1 MKMFQQFWNDENGFV
16 VSTELVLIATVLVL
30 GMIVG
35 LTTLRD
41 QVIAE
46 LADVAA
52 AFSNSNQSYSFS
64 GITGHSSSTSG
75 SLFDD
80 NDDFC
85 DLDADPS
92 GSDSHCI
99 TIVNAEGEEPDT

>member
-1 MKMFQQFWNDENGFV
+1 MKMFQQLWNDENGFV

-64 GITGHSSSTSG
+64 GITGHSSSTAG
-75 SLFDD
+75 SVFDD
-80 NDDFC
+80 NTDFC
-85 DLDADPS
+85 DVDADPVNQFN
-92 GSDSHCI
+92 HCI
-99 TIVNAEGEEPDT
+99 LIVNSEGETP

>member
-1 MKMFQQFWNDENGFV
+1 MKMFQQFWNDESGFV

-52 AFSNSNQSYSFS
+52 AMSNTNQSYSYS

-75 SLFDD
+75 TYFDD
-80 NDDFC
+80 NRDYC
-85 DLDADPS
+85 DENDNPVGGDN
-92 GSDSHCI
+92 HCI
-99 TIVNAEGEEPDT
+99 TIVDATNGE

>member
-1 MKMFQQFWNDENGFV
+1 MKMFQQFWNDEAGFV

-46 LADVAA
+46 LADVANA
-52 AFSNSNQSYSFS
+52 MSNSNQSYSYS

-80 NDDFC
+80 NLDFC
-85 DLDADPS
+85 DQNDNGGADTFA
-92 GSDSHCI
+92 HCI
-99 TIVNAEGEEPDT
+99 TVIAAIPGE

>member
-75 SLFDD
+75 SLFND
-80 NDDFC
+80 NTDFC
-85 DLDADPS
+85 DADEDGS
-92 GSDSHCI
+92 GTFAHCI
-99 TIVNAEGEEPDT
+99 TIVTAEPEGA

>member
-1 MKMFQQFWNDENGFV
+1 MFQQFWNDENGFV

-75 SLFDD
+75 SLFTD
-80 NDDFC
+80 NTDFC
-85 DLDADPS
+85 DVATMTAEEFA
-92 GSDSHCI
+92 HCI
-99 TIVNAEGEEPDT
+99 SIVVAEPEGS

>member
-1 MKMFQQFWNDENGFV
+1 MKMFQQFWSDENGFV

-30 GMIVG
+30 GMVVG

-52 AFSNSNQSYSFS
+52 AFANSNQSYSFS
-64 GITGHSSSTSG
+64 GITGHSSSTAG
-75 SLFDD
+75 SIFND
-80 NDDFC
+80 NTDFC
-85 DLDADPS
+85 DLDADPV
-92 GSDSHCI
+92 GSDAHCI
-99 TIVNAEGEEPDT
+99 LIIDATNEGT

>member
-1 MKMFQQFWNDENGFV
+1 MKMFQQLWNDENGFV

-52 AFSNSNQSYSFS
+52 AISNTNQTYTFT
-64 GITGHSSSTSG
+64 GITGHSSSTAG
-75 SLFDD
+75 SIFLD
-80 NDDFC
+80 NEDFC
-85 DLDADPS
+85 DAAPAAGADE
-92 GSDSHCI
+92 HCI
-99 TIVNAEGEEPDT
+99 AIVDPEAEL

>member
-1 MKMFQQFWNDENGFV
+1 MKMFQQLWNDESGFV

-30 GMIVG
+30 GMVVG

-52 AFSNSNQSYSFS
+52 AMSNSNQSYSFT
-64 GITGHSSSTSG
+64 GITGHSSSTAG
-75 SLFDD
+75 SVFDD
-80 NDDFC
+80 NTDFC
-85 DLDADPS
+85 DLDTDPA
-92 GSDSHCI
+92 GDFAHCI
-99 TIVNAEGEEPDT
+99 TIIAAEPETP

>member
-1 MKMFQQFWNDENGFV
+1 MNMFQQFWNDENGFV

-64 GITGHSSSTSG
+64 GITGHSSSTAG
-75 SLFDD
+75 SIFDD
-80 NDDFC
+80 NTDFC
-85 DLDADPS
+85 DSSTQPS
-92 GSDSHCI
+92 GSFAHCI
-99 TIVNAEGEEPDT
+99 SIVVAEAEGT

>member
-1 MKMFQQFWNDENGFV
+1 MFQQFWNDEGGFV

-30 GMIVG
+30 GMVVG

-52 AFSNSNQSYSFS
+52 AFSNSNQSYSFT
-64 GITGHSSSTSG
+64 GITGHSSSTAG
-75 SLFDD
+75 SVFID
-80 NDDFC
+80 NLDFC
-85 DLDADPS
+85 DQNVDPPNLDP
-92 GSDSHCI
+92 HCI
-99 TIVNAEGEEPDT
+99 AIIAAENEGP

>member
-1 MKMFQQFWNDENGFV
+1 MKMFQQLWNDENGFV

-52 AFSNSNQSYSFS
+52 AMSDTNQSYSFT
-64 GITGHSSSTSG
+64 GITGHSSSTAG
-75 SLFDD
+75 SDFID
-80 NDDFC
+80 NEDFC
-85 DLDADPS
+85 DEAVTTPANE
-92 GSDSHCI
+92 HCI
-99 TIVNAEGEEPDT
+99 NMLIDPEDEI

>member
-1 MKMFQQFWNDENGFV
+1 MKMFQQLWNDENGFV

-75 SLFDD
+75 SSFND
-80 NDDFC
+80 NTDFC
-85 DLDADPS
+85 DVDLDPV

-99 TIVNAEGEEPDT
+99 AIVTAEVEGT

>member
-1 MKMFQQFWNDENGFV
+1 MNMFQQFWNDENGFV

-64 GITGHSSSTSG
+64 GITGHSSSTAG
-75 SLFDD
+75 SLFID
-80 NDDFC
+80 NTDFC
-85 DLDADPS
+85 DVDEEDP
-92 GSDSHCI
+92 GTFSHCI
-99 TIVNAEGEEPDT
+99 SIVIATGEGS

>member
-64 GITGHSSSTSG
+64 GITGHSSSTAG
-75 SLFDD
+75 SLFND
-80 NDDFC
+80 NTDFC
-85 DLDADPS
+85 DVDTMTGGTFA
-92 GSDSHCI
+92 HCI
-99 TIVNAEGEEPDT
+99 TIVTAEPEGT

>member
-75 SLFDD
+75 SIFND
-80 NDDFC
+80 NLDFC
-85 DLDADPS
+85 DQDTGTA
-92 GSDSHCI
+92 GSDNHCI
-99 TIVNAEGEEPDT
+99 SIVVAEAEG

>member
-16 VSTELVLIATVLVL
+16 VSTELGLIATVLVL

-52 AFSNSNQSYSFS
+52 AFSNSNQRTWEKN
-64 GITGHSSSTSG
+64 ITQQ
-75 SLFDD
+75 
-80 NDDFC
+80 
-85 DLDADPS
+85 
-92 GSDSHCI
+92 
-99 TIVNAEGEEPDT
+99 

>member
-75 SLFDD
+75 SVFND
-80 NDDFC
+80 NLDFC
-85 DLDADPS
+85 DQDTITAGQDN
-92 GSDSHCI
+92 HCI
-99 TIVNAEGEEPDT
+99 NIIAAEAEG

>member
-64 GITGHSSSTSG
+64 GITGHSSSTAG
-75 SLFDD
+75 SLFND
-80 NDDFC
+80 NTDFC
-85 DLDADPS
+85 DVDTMTPGTFA
-92 GSDSHCI
+92 HCI
-99 TIVNAEGEEPDT
+99 TIVSAEGEGT

>member
-1 MKMFQQFWNDENGFV
+1 MNMFQQFWNDENGFV

-64 GITGHSSSTSG
+64 GITGHSSSTAG
-75 SLFDD
+75 SIFDD
-80 NDDFC
+80 NTDFC
-85 DLDADPS
+85 DLDAQPS
-92 GSDSHCI
+92 GSFAHCI
-99 TIVNAEGEEPDT
+99 SIVVAEPEGP

>member
-1 MKMFQQFWNDENGFV
+1 MKMFQQFWSDESGFV

-30 GMIVG
+30 GMVVG

-52 AFSNSNQSYSFS
+52 AFSNSNQSYSFT
-64 GITGHSSSTSG
+64 GITGHSSSTAG
-75 SLFDD
+75 SVFID
-80 NDDFC
+80 NLDFC
-85 DLDADPS
+85 DQNVDPNGLDP
-92 GSDSHCI
+92 HCI
-99 TIVNAEGEEPDT
+99 AIVAAENEGP

>member
-1 MKMFQQFWNDENGFV
+1 MKMFQQLWNDENGFV

-52 AFSNSNQSYSFS
+52 AFSNTNQSYSFS
-64 GITGHSSSTSG
+64 GITGHSSSTAG
-75 SLFDD
+75 SIFDD
-80 NDDFC
+80 NIDFC
-85 DLDADPS
+85 DLDLDPT
-92 GSDSHCI
+92 GLDSHCI
-99 TIVNAEGEEPDT
+99 LIVDASVESP

>member
-1 MKMFQQFWNDENGFV
+1 MKMFQQFWNDEHGFV

-52 AFSNSNQSYSFS
+52 AMSNTNQSYSYS

-75 SLFDD
+75 TFFDD
-80 NDDFC
+80 NTDYC
-85 DLDADPS
+85 DQNTS
-92 GSDSHCI
+92 TNGTFNHCI
-99 TIVNAEGEEPDT
+99 TIVNAQYE

>member
-1 MKMFQQFWNDENGFV
+1 MKMFQQLWNDENGFV

-64 GITGHSSSTSG
+64 GITGHSSSTAG
-75 SLFDD
+75 SIFSDGL
-80 NDDFC
+80 DFC
-85 DLDADPS
+85 DVHVDPDGLDN
-92 GSDSHCI
+92 HCI
-99 TIVNAEGEEPDT
+99 VIVVATAEAP

>member
-1 MKMFQQFWNDENGFV
+1 MKMFQQLWNDENGFV

-52 AFSNSNQSYSFS
+52 AFSNTNQTYSYS

-75 SLFDD
+75 SYFDD
-80 NDDFC
+80 NTDFC
-85 DLDADPS
+85 DLNADV
-92 GSDSHCI
+92 DDTFTHCI
-99 TIVNAEGEEPDT
+99 SVVASEVE

>member
-1 MKMFQQFWNDENGFV
+1 MKMFQQLWNDENGFV

-52 AFSNSNQSYSFS
+52 AFSNSNQSYSYS

-75 SLFDD
+75 SLFND
-80 NDDFC
+80 NTDFC
-85 DLDADPS
+85 DINGDPS
-92 GSDSHCI
+92 TTFSHCI
-99 TIVNAEGEEPDT
+99 SIVDSEFE

>member
-1 MKMFQQFWNDENGFV
+1 MKMFQQLWNDENGFV

-75 SLFDD
+75 SVFDD
-80 NDDFC
+80 NTDFC
-85 DLDADPS
+85 DVDADPV
-92 GSDSHCI
+92 GLDNHCI
-99 TIVNAEGEEPDT
+99 SIVNAEAEAP

>member
-1 MKMFQQFWNDENGFV
+1 MKMFQQFWNDEGGFV

-30 GMIVG
+30 GMVVG

-52 AFSNSNQSYSFS
+52 AFSNSNQSYSFT
-64 GITGHSSSTSG
+64 GITGHSSSTAG
-75 SLFDD
+75 SVFID
-80 NDDFC
+80 NLDFC
-85 DLDADPS
+85 DQNVDPPNLDP
-92 GSDSHCI
+92 HCI
-99 TIVNAEGEEPDT
+99 AIVDAENEGP

>member
-1 MKMFQQFWNDENGFV
+1 MKMFQQLWSDENGFV
-16 VSTELVLIATVLVL
+16 VSAELVLIATVLVL

-64 GITGHSSSTSG
+64 GITGHSASTAG
-75 SLFDD
+75 SVFDD
-80 NDDFC
+80 NSDFC
-85 DLDADPS
+85 DLAPAAANTDE
-92 GSDSHCI
+92 HCI
-99 TIVNAEGEEPDT
+99 TIVAAEIETP

>member
-1 MKMFQQFWNDENGFV
+1 MKMFQQFWNDESGFV

-30 GMIVG
+30 GMVVG

-52 AFSNSNQSYSFS
+52 AFSNSNQSYSFT
-64 GITGHSSSTSG
+64 GITGHSSSTAG
-75 SLFDD
+75 SVFTD
-80 NDDFC
+80 NLDFC
-85 DLDADPS
+85 DQVIDPP
-92 GSDSHCI
+92 GQDPHCI
-99 TIVNAEGEEPDT
+99 AIVAAENEG

>member
-75 SLFDD
+75 SLFND
-80 NDDFC
+80 NTDFC
-85 DLDADPS
+85 DLDAQTG
-92 GSDSHCI
+92 GSFAHCI
-99 TIVNAEGEEPDT
+99 LIIDAEPEGT

>member
-41 QVIAE
+41 QVIGE

-80 NDDFC
+80 NTDFC
-85 DLDADPS
+85 DGAGDNS
-92 GSDSHCI
+92 GSFAHCI
-99 TIVNAEGEEPDT
+99 TIVTAEGEGT

>member
-1 MKMFQQFWNDENGFV
+1 MKMFQQLWSDENGFV
-16 VSTELVLIATVLVL
+16 VSAELVLIATVLVL

-64 GITGHSSSTSG
+64 GITGHSSSTAG
-75 SLFDD
+75 SIFDD
-80 NDDFC
+80 NTDFC
-85 DLDADPS
+85 DAAVTA
-92 GSDSHCI
+92 GSDEHCI
-99 TIVNAEGEEPDT
+99 AIVDAEAEAP

>member
-1 MKMFQQFWNDENGFV
+1 MKMFQQFWNDESGFV
-16 VSTELVLIATVLVL
+16 VSAELVLIATVLVL

-41 QVIAE
+41 QVIGE

-64 GITGHSSSTSG
+64 GITGHSSSTAG
-75 SLFDD
+75 SIFND
-80 NDDFC
+80 NTDFC
-85 DLDADPS
+85 DVDDDPLNLFN
-92 GSDSHCI
+92 HCI
-99 TIVNAEGEEPDT
+99 AIVVAEPETS

>member
-1 MKMFQQFWNDENGFV
+1 MKMFQQLWSDENGFV
-16 VSTELVLIATVLVL
+16 VSAELVLIATVLVL

-64 GITGHSSSTSG
+64 GITGHSSSTAG
-75 SLFDD
+75 SIFDD
-80 NDDFC
+80 NTDFC
-85 DLDADPS
+85 DVDADPV
-92 GSDSHCI
+92 GSDNHCI
-99 TIVNAEGEEPDT
+99 SIVVAETEAP

>member
-1 MKMFQQFWNDENGFV
+1 MKMFQQFWNDESGFV

-30 GMIVG
+30 GMVVG

-64 GITGHSSSTSG
+64 GITGHSSSTAG
-75 SLFDD
+75 SIFID
-80 NDDFC
+80 NLDFC
-85 DLDADPS
+85 DQNVDPNGLDP
-92 GSDSHCI
+92 HCI
-99 TIVNAEGEEPDT
+99 AIVAAENEGP